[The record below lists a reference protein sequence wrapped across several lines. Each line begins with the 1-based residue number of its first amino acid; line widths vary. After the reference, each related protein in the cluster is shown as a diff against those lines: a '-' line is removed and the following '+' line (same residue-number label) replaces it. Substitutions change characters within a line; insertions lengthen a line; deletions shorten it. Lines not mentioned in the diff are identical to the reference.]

1 MTAKVLVFY
10 TQPDDPEA
18 FDRHYRE
25 QHMPLARA
33 IPGQDR
39 PAETGLIV
47 AEADGG
53 DPLWYRV
60 TELVFA
66 DRAALDAGL
75 ASPEAQAATA
85 DYAKIAPPGSRIL
98 IQVLD
103 EG

>member
-1 MTAKVLVFY
+1 MTAKLLVSY
-10 TQPDDPEA
+10 TQPDDPDA

-33 IPGQDR
+33 IPGAQQV
-39 PAETGLIV
+39 ETGLIV

-98 IQVLD
+98 VQVLD
-103 EG
+103 ED

>member
-1 MTAKVLVFY
+1 MTAKIVVLY
-10 TQPDDPEA
+10 TQPDDPDA
-18 FDRHYRE
+18 FSRHYRE
-25 QHMPLARA
+25 QHMPLAHA

-53 DPLWYRV
+53 EPLWYRV
-60 TELVFA
+60 TELFFP
-66 DRAALDAGL
+66 DRATLDAGL

-98 IQVLD
+98 IQELD
-103 EG
+103 D

>member
-33 IPGQDR
+33 IPGAQ
-39 PAETGLIV
+39 AGSGLIV

-60 TELVFA
+60 TEMYFA
-66 DRAALDAGL
+66 DRDALDAAL
-75 ASPEAQAATA
+75 ASSHGQAAAA

-98 IQVLD
+98 VQSLD
-103 EG
+103 EN

>member
-1 MTAKVLVFY
+1 MTAKIVVLY
-10 TQPDDPEA
+10 TQPDDPDA
-18 FDRHYRE
+18 FSRHYRE

-33 IPGQDR
+33 IPGAQ
-39 PAETGLIV
+39 AGSGLIV

-103 EG
+103 ED

>member
-1 MTAKVLVFY
+1 MTAKLLVFY
-10 TQPDDPEA
+10 TQPDDPDA
-18 FDRHYRE
+18 FDLQYRE

-33 IPGQDR
+33 IPGAQR
-39 PAETGLIV
+39 VETGRIV

-60 TELVFA
+60 TELVFT

-98 IQVLD
+98 VQTLD
-103 EG
+103 ED